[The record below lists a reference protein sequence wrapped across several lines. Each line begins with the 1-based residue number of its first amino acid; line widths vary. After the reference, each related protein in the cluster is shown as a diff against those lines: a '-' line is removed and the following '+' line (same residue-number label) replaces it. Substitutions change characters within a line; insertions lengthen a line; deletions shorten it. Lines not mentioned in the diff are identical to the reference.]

1 MGNPSLMFEEEPS
14 SLKDKVIR
22 GLVGL
27 FLFILVGMLIVTFLP
42 GDAEQSF
49 IGALTGQSSTKA
61 GSIAGRS
68 VPIDYFNAA
77 RRDCY
82 YRYQQYSKEMASNA
96 EMIQSCAFS
105 TIRELYVA
113 NDIAT
118 AVGYKVS
125 EISIKRELSS
135 QARQIHKESSSQ
147 AGYGE
152 EDTRSL
158 SQVYQQIL
166 NSAPMNYR
174 VDSTTG
180 MSLFPVFLEQK
191 WNPTPAEKQIETEAK
206 SAKISFRILSFTEVN
221 LLNQLE
227 SKIQIPDAD
236 LQAEYEKE
244 KKEGNLSKDASGNIP
259 SFESRKSILTSK
271 LKFDRKRKELEI
283 WKKRIQ
289 SLAAGENALEKI
301 ANETG
306 QSIETIPATF
316 LGDLKDVK
324 SSKGTTYHLASDTRF
339 WEELSSNPF
348 GKKKVTGPFTDN
360 DKQIYVEFGD
370 FTLSGTQKAPAL
382 PKEEN
387 QMADFMKQRQLLSFF
402 LEINQSLSGEYNIE
416 KQKAL
421 SVE

>member
-1 MGNPSLMFEEEPS
+1 MFEEEPS

-82 YRYQQYSKEMASNA
+82 YRYQQYSKEMASNP

-125 EISIKRELSS
+125 EISIKRELSN

-158 SQVYQQIL
+158 SQIYQQIL

-174 VDSTTG
+174 VDSATG

-191 WNPTPAEKQIETEAK
+191 WNPTSAEKQIDTEAK

-236 LQAEYEKE
+236 LLAEYEKE
-244 KKEGNLSKDASGNIP
+244 KEGNLSKDSSGNIP

-289 SLAAGENALEKI
+289 SLSSAENALETISK
-301 ANETG
+301 EVG
-306 QSIETIPATF
+306 QPIETIPATF
-316 LGDLKDVK
+316 LGDLKQVK
-324 SSKGTTYHLASDTRF
+324 SSKGTTYHLASDPKF

-348 GKKKVTGPFTDN
+348 GKKK
-360 DKQIYVEFGD
+360 
-370 FTLSGTQKAPAL
+370 
-382 PKEEN
+382 
-387 QMADFMKQRQLLSFF
+387 
-402 LEINQSLSGEYNIE
+402 
-416 KQKAL
+416 
-421 SVE
+421 